1 MRGKRLR
8 VVYGNGK
15 CETQNRVRRLVQD
28 LMVHVLCVPRSL
40 LILCVARSTFLSNFP
55 TLVLGISSINAHLSG
70 IHHLATLPVR

>member
-15 CETQNRVRRLVQD
+15 SEPQNRVRRLVQD

-40 LILCVARSTFLSNFP
+40 LSCVWREAPSYRIFGSGLLSFQ
-55 TLVLGISSINAHLSG
+55 
-70 IHHLATLPVR
+70 ATETAALPEIGQTPFMV